1 MALRSETQKDL
12 IGDLLPL
19 LGCKSPNKKNMHIEI
34 KNTDYKLTRNQKG
47 IKKVELIY
55 IMLSTMEN

>member
-19 LGCKSPNKKNMHIEI
+19 LGSKSPNKKNMHIEI
-34 KNTDYKLTRNQKG
+34 KNTDYKLKRNDQKG
-47 IKKVELIY
+47 
-55 IMLSTMEN
+55 